1 MHDQTTTTHGK
12 MPLQHGDR
20 SSQKE
25 ATLTSNIG
33 ALRPGK
39 RSQLRKKPALTKVN
53 GANLIKWLAAF
64 CALDCVGASEF
75 GASASLSPSLSPEP
89 PLCRDKD
96 PDFCKAQLTS
106 NALKY
111 RKCKGAIGA
120 GAAHFFEN
128 CEFSCGYCPVLPPPS
143 PPSSP
148 PSPSG
153 CTVPIDFVLVLDDSG
168 SVGSS
173 VEAMKSFAKTI
184 VSGFDLGDDASRFAV
199 VTFASGATL
208 RTGLSSEPNT
218 INNAIDQLT
227 GSGWTSIS
235 GGLEMAQREFDLRAR
250 PATAC

>member
-1 MHDQTTTTHGK
+1 MHDQTTTTYGK

-20 SSQKE
+20 SPQKE

-39 RSQLRKKPALTKVN
+39 RSQHQKKPALTKVN
-53 GANLIKWLAAF
+53 GAHLIKWLAAF
-64 CALDCVGASEF
+64 CVLDCVGASEF
-75 GASASLSPSLSPEP
+75 GATASLSPSLSPEP
-89 PLCRDKD
+89 
-96 PDFCKAQLTS
+96 
-106 NALKY
+106 
-111 RKCKGAIGA
+111 
-120 GAAHFFEN
+120 
-128 CEFSCGYCPVLPPPS
+128 
-143 PPSSP
+143 
-148 PSPSG
+148 PSG

-227 GSGWTSIS
+227 GSGATSIS